1 MRGLRDDPQER
12 GLELWQVLGGIKL
25 LGHLPNLQG
34 CRHIQRTQY
43 LDDQFCR
50 EYIFIDESKLM
61 IIYSVLQNVF
71 ISMYHIRLHP
81 QQQDWG

>member
-12 GLELWQVLGGIKL
+12 GLELWQVTGGVQL
-25 LGHLPNLQG
+25 LEHLPNMQG

-61 IIYSVLQNVF
+61 ICDIIYSL
-71 ISMYHIRLHP
+71 
-81 QQQDWG
+81 

>member
-43 LDDQFCR
+43 LDDQSCR
-50 EYIFIDESKLM
+50 EYIFIDESKLI

-71 ISMYHIRLHP
+71 ISMYHIRLQP